1 MTEQRGTTRQRQC
14 VLVELLTPA
23 RMASYERSMGTL
35 DGALL
40 LYEWNMQAA
49 ASVMEL
55 VGMVEVVVRNA
66 LDRQLRSWVARR
78 AVHGDW
84 FDEAPLDD
92 HGRRDVAKARARA
105 GRGPRRDEVHGRVVA
120 ELTFGFWRYLVGSR
134 YHTSLWVP
142 ALHRAFPHGPGDLR
156 KRRAAVERRM
166 DHLHA
171 ARNRAAHHEPI
182 HQRDL
187 HRDHSDAIELL
198 GWINPVAA
206 EWATEVASLPAV
218 LDARPSPWGA
228 GSQGARCADA
238 PPGAREHP

>member
-1 MTEQRGTTRQRQC
+1 MDRRATTTQQC
-14 VLVELLTPA
+14 VIVEILTPA
-23 RMASYERSMGTL
+23 RLASYERSMGTL
-35 DGALL
+35 DGAVR
-40 LYEWNMQAA
+40 LYEWNMRAA
-49 ASVMEL
+49 ASILEL
-55 VGMVEVVVRNA
+55 TGMVEVVTRNA
-66 LDRQLRSWVARR
+66 LDRELRRWAARR
-78 AVHGDW
+78 SAHGEW
-84 FDEAPLDD
+84 FDAAPLDG
-92 HGRRDVAKARARA
+92 HGQDDLATARARA
-105 GRGPRRDEVHGRVVA
+105 ARGTRGEVAHGRVVA

-166 DHLHA
+166 GHLHN

-187 HRDHSDAIELL
+187 RRDHSDAIELL
-198 GWINPVAA
+198 GWINPIAA

-218 LDARPSPWGA
+218 LDARPSAGGA